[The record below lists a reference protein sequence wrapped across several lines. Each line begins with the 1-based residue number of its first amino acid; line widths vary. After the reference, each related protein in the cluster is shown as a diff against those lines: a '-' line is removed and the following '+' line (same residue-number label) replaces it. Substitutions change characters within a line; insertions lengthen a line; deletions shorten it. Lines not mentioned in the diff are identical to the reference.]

1 MKKPGARPGFLG
13 GREAY
18 FLLSGTQVVVLLSY
32 LNPGALLRLSLVA
45 FMTKYILFL
54 SFMVAWTAV
63 NGTATSFSPA
73 PRKPPTPTIKALPCP
88 PGERRT
94 SIRGRI
100 LWFAAP

>member
-32 LNPGALLRLSLVA
+32 LKPGALLRLSLVA
-45 FMTKYILFL
+45 FMTKYILLL

-73 PRKPPTPTIKALPCP
+73 PRKPPTPTISVLIWPDLS
-88 PGERRT
+88 T
-94 SIRGRI
+94 STSMISPI
-100 LWFAAP
+100 LVSLGS